1 VSIYKVPN
9 SKFWRCDVWV
19 EGRKYSKSTRCT
31 NRRDAETF
39 ERAFEAQT
47 RARLTAEAAAGSSLA
62 IADVAARYMVDV
74 GNHHSGAANTQRL
87 IDLVIGYFGETKA
100 LHEITQDSM
109 LDLIRWRRGHKV
121 GRGSRARPISTYT
134 INDTVEQVKKLFT
147 YAKTS
152 GARFADEPKWREL
165 WLDEAKRPPRE
176 LSDDE
181 SVRLEAAIM
190 AQRPDYWPLF
200 EFARATAKRKT
211 ECMTLEWSMVHWD
224 RGESGEIELKTKGVA
239 GGKTSV
245 IEISPAIRA
254 ILWPL
259 QGDHPVR
266 VFTFVAERTIDKVIK
281 GHRHVF
287 VKGERYPITR
297 DGLRRVWDGIRAEAG
312 LLVGSDRFRF
322 HDLRHDTAKK
332 ALRAI
337 GSADGYP
344 IVQKMLDHADITTT
358 LNIYGAQDR
367 SAVATVIEK
376 LAQER
381 ISKRMQKRDKNHP
394 KNHPSG
400 KMKAG

>member
-1 VSIYKVPN
+1 MSIYKDPT
-9 SKFWRCDVWV
+9 SKFLRCQVYV
-19 EGRKYSKSTRCT
+19 AGRKYSKSTGSK
-31 NRRDAETF
+31 NRREAEAF
-39 ERAFEAQT
+39 ERSFKAEIIAGL
-47 RARLTAEAAAGSSLA
+47 AAEDSTATSLA
-62 IADVAARYMVDV
+62 IGNVAARYMLDV
-74 GNHHSGAANTQRL
+74 GDHHAGADNTARL
-87 IDLVIGYFGETKA
+87 VA
-100 LHEITQDSM
+100 LIVEYLGDTTALNEITHESM
-109 LDLIRWRRGHKV
+109 RELIRWRREHKV
-121 GRGSRARPISTYT
+121 GTGELARPISAHT

-147 YAKTS
+147 YAKAG
-152 GARFADEPKWREL
+152 GAKFPDEPKWSEL
-165 WLDEAKRPPRE
+165 WLEEAKRPPRE
-176 LSDDE
+176 LSNEE
-181 SVRLEAAIM
+181 SDRLEAAIM
-190 AQRPDYWPLF
+190 RQRPDYWPLF

-224 RGESGEIELKTKGVA
+224 RGEIELKTKGVA
-239 GGKTSV
+239 GGKASV
-245 IEISPAIRA
+245 IEISPAIRE

-259 QGDHPVR
+259 QGDHPER

-337 GSADGYP
+337 GTADGFP
-344 IVQKMLDHADITTT
+344 IVQKMLDHADVATT

-367 SAVATVIEK
+367 SAVTTVVEK

-381 ISKRMQKRDKNHP
+381 KTRR
-394 KNHPSG
+394 G
-400 KMKAG
+400 GR